1 MNRNTNTNTNMNMN
15 TDIVEK
21 IKALKIERKAIV
33 LAHHYQ
39 IEAIKAVA
47 DYVGD
52 SLELAK
58 IASECEAETLILC
71 GVYFMAETAKLLS
84 PDKKVIL
91 PNFEAG
97 CPMADM
103 VTAEQLRAEKHK
115 YPNAKVV
122 CYVNSS
128 AEVKAE
134 SDICCTSSNA
144 VKIMKSI
151 ASEQIIFVPD
161 QNLGHYTSKYVPEKE
176 VILWKGFCPTHHRIS
191 MKDIE
196 AIRAQYPE
204 AEILVHP
211 ECKPEI
217 VDQADFVGSTSQII
231 HYAKTSDARVLVIGT
246 EEGVMETLKADSP
259 EKKFVLLNAHFTCPN
274 MKKTRLEDVL
284 RVLETGGN
292 EIILKPEISQKAYNS
307 IHAMLEASK

>member
-1 MNRNTNTNTNMNMN
+1 MN

-21 IKALKIERKAIV
+21 IKALKIEQKAIV
-33 LAHHYQ
+33 MAHHYQ
-39 IEAIKAVA
+39 MEEVKAVA

-58 IASECEAETLILC
+58 IASHCEAETLILC
-71 GVYFMAETAKLLS
+71 GVYFMAETAKILS
-84 PDKKVIL
+84 PNKKVIL

-97 CPMADM
+97 CPMAEM
-103 VTAEQLRAEKHK
+103 ITAELLKAEKEK
-115 YPNAKVV
+115 YPNAQVV

-144 VKIMKSI
+144 VEIMKSLK
-151 ASEQIIFVPD
+151 SNQVIFVPD
-161 QNLGHYTSKYVPEKE
+161 QNLGHYTSKFVPGKE
-176 VILWKGFCPTHHRIS
+176 VVLWKGFCPTHHRIS

-196 AIRAQYPE
+196 AIRVQYPE

-231 HYAKTSDARVLVIGT
+231 SYAKASTAKILVIGT
-246 EEGVMETLKADSP
+246 EEGVMETLKTNSP
-259 EKKFVLLNAHFTCPN
+259 EKIFVLLNPNFTCPN
-274 MKKTRLEDVL
+274 MKKTKLEDIL
-284 RVLETGGN
+284 KVLEKGGN
-292 EIILKPEISQKAYNS
+292 EIILEPEISKRAY
-307 IHAMLEASK
+307 HAIQTMLEVSK